1 MAENTNNTTQD
12 TAKQPLATYEKKT
25 LGKKIVDS
33 LFSDKIDSMFSYIS
47 ENIFWPSLRQLMY
60 DLGNNALRIIFL
72 GGAGG
77 VSNSGPS
84 GNYVPGQG
92 WQTSGARR
100 EPFAYHNLATPAYVQ
115 PQIYTP
121 PSGTDNVIIQTRD
134 GANLILDRLRNC
146 MNTYHVVRLAD
157 FYYAAEVTGQESNF
171 ALQASGWYDISG
183 AQIYPTT
190 DGRWIIKMPP
200 LQRLSN

>member
-1 MAENTNNTTQD
+1 MAENTNNTTQE
-12 TAKQPLATYEKKT
+12 TKKQPLATYEKKT

-47 ENIFWPSLRQLMY
+47 SNILWPGLKQLMY

-72 GGAGG
+72 GNAAGTT
-77 VSNSGPS
+77 SSGTT
-84 GNYVPGQG
+84 GTFIPGQG
-92 WQTSGARR
+92 WQPSNVRR
-100 EPFAYHNLATPAYVQ
+100 EPFAYNNISNPGYAQ
-115 PQIYTP
+115 PQIFTP

-146 MNTYHVVRLAD
+146 MNTYHVVHLAD
-157 FYYAAEVTGQESNF
+157 FYRAAEVTGQESNF

-200 LQRLSN
+200 LQRVM